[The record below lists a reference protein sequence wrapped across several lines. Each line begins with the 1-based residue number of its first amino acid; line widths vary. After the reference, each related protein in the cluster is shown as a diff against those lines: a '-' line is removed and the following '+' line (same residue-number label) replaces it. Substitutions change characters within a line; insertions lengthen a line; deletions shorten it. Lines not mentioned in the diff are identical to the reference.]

1 MWNLQ
6 VILLD
11 LDKQRN
17 ILQMESLGL
26 CIVTPVLHKRY
37 HHKEH
42 FLSHIRKFD
51 MVLVSTRLDQNN
63 FGQGGCIVR
72 KQLGKT

>member
-6 VILLD
+6 VMLLD

-26 CIVTPVLHKRY
+26 RIVIHGLHKRY
-37 HHKEH
+37 HHKEQI
-42 FLSHIRKFD
+42 LSHIRKFD
-51 MVLVSTRLDQNN
+51 MVLVSTRLDQNS
-63 FGQGGCIVR
+63 FGQGGCILR
-72 KQLGKT
+72 K